1 MKDVLINDCYAC
13 HGFTKNPKTYT
24 LSNGQITLVGYDDAS
39 STYAHFDEN
48 NKMVQVRT
56 EQDLL
61 DIIEQESKKRYFFVT
76 YYWVDKT
83 SNGWGRSLTVT
94 KNNKYINDRNA
105 KNELEKDGKKIIITN
120 ITELSVQD
128 YRDFLE

>member
-1 MKDVLINDCYAC
+1 MKDRLINDCYAC
-13 HGFTKNPKTYT
+13 HGFTKDQKTYT

-61 DIIEQESKKRYFFVT
+61 DLIDQESKKRYFFIT
-76 YYWVDKT
+76 YFIVGKT
-83 SNGWGRSLTVT
+83 SNGWGTYMTVT
-94 KNNKYINDRNA
+94 QNNKYINKKDV
-105 KNELEKDGKKIIITN
+105 KNHLQSNGQKIIITN

-128 YRDFLE
+128 YNDFLE